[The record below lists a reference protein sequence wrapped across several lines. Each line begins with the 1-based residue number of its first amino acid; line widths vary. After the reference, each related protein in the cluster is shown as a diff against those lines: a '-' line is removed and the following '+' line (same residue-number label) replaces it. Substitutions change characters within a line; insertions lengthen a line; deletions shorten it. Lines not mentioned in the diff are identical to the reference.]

1 MQISSLH
8 KRKIET
14 VAYRSA
20 RARCGGHGIV
30 GSFIAGG
37 DKLIRLNALDLAT
50 GHCKRKLKCWG
61 STTESPCFMY
71 LWMLRHLSYAFR
83 LP

>member
-1 MQISSLH
+1 MEISLLH
-8 KRKIET
+8 KRRIET

-50 GHCKRKLKCWG
+50 GHCKRKLG
-61 STTESPCFMY
+61 SSSAGVVPQSHPALCTFGCYVT
-71 LWMLRHLSYAFR
+71 
-83 LP
+83 